1 MPNMEKKSAVKSK
14 IIDAFIRMMGG
25 IIRLALRNG
34 VSCSELMDVCKLLY
48 VKIATEEYG
57 IRGRETNDS
66 RVALMT
72 GIDRKE
78 VKKLKQRMNTIGQYD
93 GEPYSMSSILT
104 SWHSDPQYSE
114 DGKPIPLPL
123 DGPAPSFYS
132 LVKSCFAKAAPVT
145 VLREFERSQ
154 VVKVD
159 EDGLLRVLKRVYI
172 PNYFG
177 HNSNKSP
184 EFADP
189 KAIGLGSS
197 MLTDHI
203 NTIFHNL
210 YREDKNT
217 AEQFDL
223 RATNHSVSV
232 EKVGEFYQKLNKES
246 MELLIN
252 MDNWLSENEVPE
264 TSEQASV
271 RLGLGIYS
279 IQGAD
284 SSVDLGRP

>member
-1 MPNMEKKSAVKSK
+1 
-14 IIDAFIRMMGG
+14 
-25 IIRLALRNG
+25 
-34 VSCSELMDVCKLLY
+34 
-48 VKIATEEYG
+48 
-57 IRGRETNDS
+57 
-66 RVALMT
+66 MT

-78 VKKLKQRMNTIGQYD
+78 VKTLKQRIKNIGQYD

-104 SWHSDPQYSE
+104 EWHSNPDYSE
-114 DGKPIPLPL
+114 DGKPIPLAA
-123 DGPAPSFYS
+123 DGPAPSFHT
-132 LVKSCFAKAAPVT
+132 LVKSCSANAAPVT
-145 VLREFERSQ
+145 VLKEFQRSQ
-154 VVKVD
+154 VVAED
-159 EDGLLRVLKRVYI
+159 ENGLLIAVKRVYI

-217 AEQFDL
+217 PEQFDL
-223 RATNHSVSV
+223 RATNHAVSID
-232 EKVGEFYQKLNKES
+232 KVNDFYKMLNKES
-246 MELLIN
+246 MDLLVK
-252 MDNWLSENEVPE
+252 MDNWLADNEVP
-264 TSEQASV
+264 SGSDKPSV

-279 IQGAD
+279 IEGVD
-284 SSVDLGRP
+284 SSVDLEPVNTN